1 MTVVNLKAENLNPF
15 EIAQHYFERAADRL
29 NLDEGM
35 RAILRTP
42 KRCLTVSIP
51 VRMDDGTYKV
61 FIGHRVA
68 HNMARG
74 PAKGGI
80 RFHPD
85 VTLDE
90 VKALASWMTWKC
102 ACLDLPFGG
111 DR

>member
-1 MTVVNLKAENLNPF
+1 MPKTSASPGRRWRTRPHRGEVMTVENLPKENLNPF
-15 EIAQHYFERAADRL
+15 AIAQHYFEQAADRL
-29 NLDEGM
+29 KLDQGM
-35 RAILRTP
+35 RAILSTP

-85 VTLDE
+85 VN
-90 VKALASWMTWKC
+90 
-102 ACLDLPFGG
+102 
-111 DR
+111 

>member
-1 MTVVNLKAENLNPF
+1 MPRENLNPF
-15 EIAQHYFERAADRL
+15 KIAQNYFQQAAERL
-29 NLDEGM
+29 QLDSGL
-35 RAILRTP
+35 RQILSTP
-42 KRCLTVSIP
+42 KRVLTVSIP
-51 VRMDDGTYKV
+51 VRMDDGTYHV

-90 VKALASWMTWKC
+90 VKALA
-102 ACLDLPFGG
+102 
-111 DR
+111 